1 MQRNREQQQKEEE
14 EKEQQRA
21 LSEAHWVVDFDAIA
35 PEKYILI
42 KFLKYWINF
51 R

>member
-21 LSEAHWVVDFDAIA
+21 LSEAHWVVDFNSVA
-35 PEKYILI
+35 PERFVFVF
-42 KFLKYWINF
+42 FLF
-51 R
+51 

>member
-21 LSEAHWVVDFDAIA
+21 LSEAHWVLNFDDIA
-35 PEKYILI
+35 SEKLVI
-42 KFLKYWINF
+42 
-51 R
+51 